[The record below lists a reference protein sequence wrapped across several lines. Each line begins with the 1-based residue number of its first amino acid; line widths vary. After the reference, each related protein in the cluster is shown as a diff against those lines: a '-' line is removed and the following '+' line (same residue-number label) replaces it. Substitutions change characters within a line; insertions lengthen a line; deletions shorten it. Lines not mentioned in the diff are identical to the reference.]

1 MDLIETSR
9 ATSKLVCLTSRAT
22 ESIASEF
29 RRLARK
35 GVWRDRRRSS
45 ATSRIASDDLTMS
58 RRRKAPRSSGF
69 SLVEVMIV
77 IALVALISAVAI
89 PSLSNVL
96 RSSRDEFPRHLALS
110 LREARDRA
118 MLQHKLLRLRLDFD
132 GQQYWFEEAPANY
145 LKPKAADTR
154 ALSERDKEEQ
164 KKQETDS
171 FREVTELA
179 KEHQKM
185 PKGLRLMEV
194 ISPRVREPIR
204 EGVADVYLYDNGNT
218 DGVTI
223 HFEDEEK
230 VRSAIRL
237 HPITGQS
244 KFMLGYEEGKP

>member
-1 MDLIETSR
+1 
-9 ATSKLVCLTSRAT
+9 
-22 ESIASEF
+22 
-29 RRLARK
+29 
-35 GVWRDRRRSS
+35 
-45 ATSRIASDDLTMS
+45 
-58 RRRKAPRSSGF
+58 
-69 SLVEVMIV
+69 MIV

-145 LKPKAADTR
+145 LKPKAADR
-154 ALSERDKEEQ
+154 GMSEADKEAQ
-164 KKQETDS
+164 KKSETDS

-179 KEHQKM
+179 KEKQKI

-194 ISPRVREPIR
+194 ISPRVREPLR
-204 EGVADVYLYDNGNT
+204 EGIADVYFYDNGNT